1 MKNSIFALAITGLF
15 AISCGTS
22 SQYASS
28 RFDDAIYTNQQ
39 NKVTISST
47 DLKLQDLK
55 KRTAETSTLI
65 VNGKEVQ
72 VYYMD
77 ETQTVDIPVNVDE
90 ENTYIVIDKSVSYEE
105 LLRKFDSPDF
115 TINLQLETRWSD
127 WDYYGPS
134 RWGYNPWSWSYYG
147 RNYRPWSN
155 FSYYPY
161 YWRDPFFYNF
171 YYSYGS
177 YYDPWNPYW
186 YYGGYYPHHNYYGNF
201 AHNGYYNSGNY
212 YGNNGSYYNGSSNNR
227 RGTVYGKRV
236 TDGRDGNNSDRSERA
251 VITNVPRQSS
261 GVNRSTTRGNEQSA
275 SAPVNN
281 SVYRR
286 GNSSGTGVSYG
297 EKTVNSRE
305 RSTTY
310 SRSNENGSNSQR
322 QSTGTYRRSTTPVS
336 NSSEG
341 VRNSGNTYNSNQYRR
356 NNSSSDETQRSNSNV
371 RSGNSSTRNTG
382 TRETSATRSES
393 TSTRSNSNSSSS
405 SSSSSS
411 STSSSS
417 SSGRSSSSSGSTYRR

>member
-28 RFDDAIYTNQQ
+28 RFDDAIYTTPG
-39 NKVTISST
+39 NKVIVSATDSKYL
-47 DLKLQDLK
+47 DLKH
-55 KRTAETSTLI
+55 RTAETSKFT
-65 VNGKEVQ
+65 VKGKEVQ
-72 VYYMD
+72 VVYMD
-77 ETQTVDIPVNVDE
+77 ENKTVDIPVNIDE
-90 ENTYIVIDKSVSYEE
+90 ENTYIVIDESVSYEE

-115 TINLQLETRWSD
+115 TINIQVETRWSD
-127 WDYYGPS
+127 WDYYRTGG
-134 RWGYNPWSWSYYG
+134 WGYNPWSWSYYG

-155 FSYYPY
+155 FSSFPY
-161 YWRDPFFYNF
+161 YWRNPFFYDF

-177 YYDPWNPYW
+177 YYDPWTPYW
-186 YYGGYYPHHNYYGNF
+186 YYGGYYPHHNYYGNY
-201 AHNGYYNSGNY
+201 AYNGYYNQGNY

-236 TDGRDGNNSDRSERA
+236 TDSRDGNNSDRRERA
-251 VITNVPRQSS
+251 VITSVPRQSS
-261 GVNRSTTRGNEQSA
+261 GVNRSITRGSEQGNS
-275 SAPVNN
+275 NTTTN

-305 RSTTY
+305 RSTIY
-310 SRSNENGSNSQR
+310 NRNSENANNSQR

-336 NSSEG
+336 TSSEG

-356 NNSSSDETQRSNSNV
+356 NNSSSDESQRGNSNV
-371 RSGNSSTRNTG
+371 RSSNSTTRSSG

-393 TSTRSNSNSSSS
+393 TSTRSNSNASSS

-411 STSSSS
+411 STSSS
-417 SSGRSSSSSGSTYRR
+417 GSTYRR